1 MKIPVDVSS
10 VLSAIEETE
19 KSRKASFRMHIFME
33 EAADVA
39 LREMVCNVFSSE
51 EEGAKVF
58 VDTFSSKL
66 PAPDKKADLCIVVAG
81 PTSFSA
87 SLYHQL
93 LDDGFPTMVVTL
105 CPNLLQKIAGMS
117 DLAIDE
123 ADLVSAVSPDKV
135 SATDEP
141 QPFGEAEQSSLAY
154 AMGQWL
160 SYVYPDKRLAFA
172 NAFPF
177 FRKALA
183 TESVKATA
191 MQNGG
196 IGLVAFIPGAD
207 MPLMTLNEAKMVLQI
222 AAAYG
227 QQIDKSRAKELIAVA
242 GSGFMFRGIARQL
255 VALIPALGSLTKA
268 GIGYG
273 GTVALGY
280 TFIEYFEGNGDVK
293 ALLDKG
299 VTLTKEIASGKRQL
313 PLPSDLNEVKDNVLS
328 AAEAFATRA
337 LPIAKGI
344 VQVFVDNG
352 LDGDKV
358 AKASGKA
365 VETLMGAALGKLR

>member
-154 AMGQWL
+154 AMGQ
-160 SYVYPDKRLAFA
+160 
-172 NAFPF
+172 
-177 FRKALA
+177 
-183 TESVKATA
+183 
-191 MQNGG
+191 
-196 IGLVAFIPGAD
+196 
-207 MPLMTLNEAKMVLQI
+207 
-222 AAAYG
+222 
-227 QQIDKSRAKELIAVA
+227 
-242 GSGFMFRGIARQL
+242 
-255 VALIPALGSLTKA
+255 
-268 GIGYG
+268 
-273 GTVALGY
+273 
-280 TFIEYFEGNGDVK
+280 
-293 ALLDKG
+293 
-299 VTLTKEIASGKRQL
+299 
-313 PLPSDLNEVKDNVLS
+313 
-328 AAEAFATRA
+328 
-337 LPIAKGI
+337 
-344 VQVFVDNG
+344 
-352 LDGDKV
+352 
-358 AKASGKA
+358 
-365 VETLMGAALGKLR
+365 